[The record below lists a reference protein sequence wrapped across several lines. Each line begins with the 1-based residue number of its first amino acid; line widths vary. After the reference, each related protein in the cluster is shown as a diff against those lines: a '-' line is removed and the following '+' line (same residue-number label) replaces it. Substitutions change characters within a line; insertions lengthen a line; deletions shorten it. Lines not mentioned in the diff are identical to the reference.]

1 MVLQVLQPLDF
12 SDCYSDSPWFRQSV
26 QEHEESIVRT
36 NNEIKGLIKVNGVL
50 LISNCKDFIL

>member
-1 MVLQVLQPLDF
+1 MVLQVLQPLEF

-36 NNEIKGLIKVNGVL
+36 NNEIKGLIKVNRVTY
-50 LISNCKDFIL
+50 